1 MIILIENIIAPTN
14 IPRRPSLGWSGSVC
28 AMRDLPVTPSVFA
41 ARWML
46 KQVQHDA
53 GRRTPLRP
61 LRLCVNP
68 NNRRPNAG
76 CSDGDVST
84 RTKAT
89 RS

>member
-1 MIILIENIIAPTN
+1 MTPLTLKFVAPQQA
-14 IPRRPSLGWSGSVC
+14 GGYGGE
-28 AMRDLPVTPSVFA
+28 DLPLTLSVFA

-53 GRRTPLRP
+53 ARSIPLRP

-68 NNRRPNAG
+68 NNRRPGAG
-76 CSDGDVST
+76 WSDGDVSA
-84 RTKAT
+84 RMKAT

>member
-1 MIILIENIIAPTN
+1 MTPLTLKFVTPQQAGGYGGE
-14 IPRRPSLGWSGSVC
+14 
-28 AMRDLPVTPSVFA
+28 DLPLTPSVFA

-53 GRRTPLRP
+53 ARSIPLRP
-61 LRLCVNP
+61 LRLCMNP

-76 CSDGDVST
+76 WNDGEVHA

>member
-1 MIILIENIIAPTN
+1 MTPLTLKFVTPQQAGGYGGE
-14 IPRRPSLGWSGSVC
+14 
-28 AMRDLPVTPSVFA
+28 DLPLTPSVFA

-46 KQVQHDA
+46 KQVQYDA

-68 NNRRPNAG
+68 NNRRPSVG
-76 CSDGDVST
+76 WSDGEVAAC
-84 RTKAT
+84 TKAT